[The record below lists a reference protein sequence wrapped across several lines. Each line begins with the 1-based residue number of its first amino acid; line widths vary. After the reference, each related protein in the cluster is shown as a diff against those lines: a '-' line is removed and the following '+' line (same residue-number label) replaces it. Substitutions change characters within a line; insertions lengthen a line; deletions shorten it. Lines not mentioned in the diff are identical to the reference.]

1 MVFASINVT
10 LLCGFTVLIALCA
23 LLAAKVSREKKKHSF
38 AQLRLERE
46 QKKQILKSLFCEESQ
61 LPNINYIQKKIL
73 SNNEINESAH
83 HIMHVICVGRSADY
97 YRFFDSKTSR
107 EIKTQL
113 HNCLNDALLPSVIG
127 LFEDRYIVV
136 VFVKNS
142 PWKKEQIIEQQQR
155 VQRTLPHELVVGG
168 KPLPFDYSVASM
180 PFSEID
186 IAKGKS
192 YLFKKMAFCVNKS
205 LKSLEGLYVYSH
217 SDYKRSLRKRQII
230 QDLSQDIRQGG
241 AKFSLCY
248 QPIFHSTDTSEVNI
262 WEILLRWNRT
272 EYGGPGEFM
281 PLVATKPH
289 LHYSL
294 TMMILKKVID
304 YAVSSEDTLPNIS
317 INVSNSD
324 LMMVDFLDDVM
335 IATEVYPELRSKI
348 IFEVVEYSEMLS
360 KKHVKDNIL
369 NLKKIGFRFA
379 IDDFGCGYS
388 NLQLLTEKHFDFIKI
403 DKTIIGMC
411 EQDAVAY
418 ETLQFILKLSE
429 SINAGLV
436 IEGVETAQQLAL
448 VPEDPNVFIQGF
460 LLSRPVRLTSTLSP
474 RTKEK

>member
-1 MVFASINVT
+1 M
-10 LLCGFTVLIALCA
+10 
-23 LLAAKVSREKKKHSF
+23 
-38 AQLRLERE
+38 
-46 QKKQILKSLFCEESQ
+46 
-61 LPNINYIQKKIL
+61 
-73 SNNEINESAH
+73 
-83 HIMHVICVGRSADY
+83 
-97 YRFFDSKTSR
+97 
-107 EIKTQL
+107 
-113 HNCLNDALLPSVIG
+113 
-127 LFEDRYIVV
+127 
-136 VFVKNS
+136 
-142 PWKKEQIIEQQQR
+142 
-155 VQRTLPHELVVGG
+155 
-168 KPLPFDYSVASM
+168 
-180 PFSEID
+180 
-186 IAKGKS
+186 
-192 YLFKKMAFCVNKS
+192 
-205 LKSLEGLYVYSH
+205 
-217 SDYKRSLRKRQII
+217 
-230 QDLSQDIRQGG
+230 
-241 AKFSLCY
+241 
-248 QPIFHSTDTSEVNI
+248 DTSKVNI

-294 TMMILKKVID
+294 TMMILNKVID
-304 YAVSSEDTLPNIS
+304 YAVSIEDTLPNIS

-324 LMMVDFLDDVM
+324 LMMVDFFDDVM
-335 IATEVYPELRSKI
+335 IATEIYPELRSKI

-369 NLKKIGFRFA
+369 NLKKNGFRFA

-436 IEGVETAQQLAL
+436 IEGVETARQLAL